1 MKLEVRF
8 HRRVS
13 ATGARGTFRTV
24 WEMREHIVIS
34 FWFGIAGSHFPDYV
48 GVLKNFTAKY
58 IPKVCCSNNVRL
70 SVAMSARSQ
79 AMSRNFF
86 ASRKGQESEYSEIR
100 LNRSNCEST
109 LKLGAKTGLQYLQI
123 CQKKQGSKTNG
134 MCCCVLEV
142 RACENV
148 VAKTPA
154 SKGTIFDENL

>member
-13 ATGARGTFRTV
+13 ASGARGTFRTV

-48 GVLKNFTAKY
+48 GVLKNFTTKY

-100 LNRSNCEST
+100 LNRTNCEST

-123 CQKKQGSKTNG
+123 CPKKRQQDKWN
-134 MCCCVLEV
+134 VLLWLEV
-142 RACENV
+142 RVCENV
-148 VAKTPA
+148 VAYTPA